1 MRTIRA
7 SEIGSFIFCQRAWWY
22 QRQGVEPINRAEM
35 SAGSQYHEEQGEIA
49 RSAILLQVIAWGL
62 IFLVVIFLSIYLTSQ
77 SFR

>member
-35 SAGSQYHEEQGEIA
+35 SAGSQYHEEQGKIT

-62 IFLVVIFLSIYLTSQ
+62 IFLVAIFLSIYLTSQ